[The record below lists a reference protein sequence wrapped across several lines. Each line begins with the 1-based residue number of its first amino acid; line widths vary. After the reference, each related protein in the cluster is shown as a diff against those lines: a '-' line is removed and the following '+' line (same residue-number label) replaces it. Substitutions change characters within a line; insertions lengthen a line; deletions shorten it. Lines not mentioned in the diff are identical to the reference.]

1 MDSLIKAAQ
10 LILSLSI
17 LVVLHE
23 LGHFIPAKLFKT
35 RVERFFLF
43 FDPWFALFKKRVRG
57 TLYGIGWIP
66 LGGYV
71 KIAGMIDE
79 SFDKT
84 HTKRPLQPWEFRSK
98 PAWQRLIIMLGGVI
112 VNALLS
118 VIIFAGLL
126 FYYGET
132 YLLTKNMKYGIAVDS
147 VGRQL
152 GVENGDFV
160 RAVDGQPVER
170 FKDLPKAIVLGKNI
184 TVDRMGRTINIPL
197 NDNKKR
203 ILFDR
208 KELGLF
214 ITPRIPSII
223 KGVVK
228 NSAADKAGL
237 KTGDEIA
244 AINSE
249 PVFFS
254 DQVREILPQYKD
266 IIITLSINRE
276 GQLFERTAHID
287 ARGLLGIGFSE
298 VKDLYKIFKVEKK
311 NYTILESIPAGVA
324 RTRETLM
331 DQVNFFKQIFNTE
344 TKAYKQVGS
353 IFSIVKIF
361 SPQWDWEIFWGLTA
375 TLSIWLAFL
384 NLLPIPALDGGY
396 VLFTLLEMIRGKRI
410 NEKFLDRAIT
420 TGFILMTFL
429 MIIVLSWDTFRNFF
443 S

>member
-17 LVVLHE
+17 LIVLHE

-43 FDPWFALFKKRVRG
+43 FDPWFALFKKRIRG
-57 TLYGIGWIP
+57 TLYGIGWLP

-79 SFDKT
+79 SLDKYHT
-84 HTKRPLQPWEFRSK
+84 HHPPQPWEFRSK
-98 PAWQRLIIMLGGVI
+98 PSWQRLIIMLGGVI
-112 VNALLS
+112 LNALLA
-118 VIIFAGLL
+118 IMIFSGLL

-132 YLLTKNMKYGIAVDS
+132 YLPTKNMKYGIAVDS

-152 GVENGDFV
+152 GLENGDFV
-160 RAVDGQPVER
+160 HAVDGQYIER
-170 FKDLPKAIVLGKNI
+170 FKDLPKAIILGKNI
-184 TVDRMGRTINIPL
+184 TVDRMGRMINIPL

-208 KELGLF
+208 KELSLF
-214 ITPRIPSII
+214 ITPRIPVII
-223 KGVVK
+223 KEVVK
-228 NSAADKAGL
+228 SSGADKAGL
-237 KTGDEIA
+237 KAGDEIA

-249 PVFFS
+249 PVLFS
-254 DQVREILPQYKD
+254 DQVREILSQYKNTT
-266 IIITLSINRE
+266 ITLFINRE
-276 GQLFERTAHID
+276 GELFERTAHID
-287 ARGLLGIGFSE
+287 TRGLLGIGFSE
-298 VKDLYKIFKVEKK
+298 VKDLYKIFKIEKK
-311 NYTILESIPAGVA
+311 NYSFLESLLTGVA

-331 DQVNFFKQIFNTE
+331 SQINFFKQIFNTE

-353 IFSIVKIF
+353 IFSIAKIF

-396 VLFTLLEMIRGKRI
+396 VLFTLVEMITGKKT
-410 NEKFLDRAIT
+410 NEKFLERAIT
-420 TGFILMTFL
+420 SSFILMAFL